1 MLAPAL
7 LLLLTL
13 ALACSAAA
21 APLPPARLIGSGDP
35 DVFMY
40 VSFRGETGSDEPTP
54 INNLQ
59 SFDSTGAL
67 ICKDVLN
74 KPASSIT
81 MDELRGVAIYPIGS
95 DRYGQLVVANA
106 HKTDSAVLRYSA
118 TTSKIAGHRDYMDE
132 LLVRNK
138 ENPALIHPYSIVFA
152 TFNSPIIPRRVFVA
166 SQDNSCVLAYNADSG
181 APMSVGSHWH
191 SLYPNASFDAGMLVP
206 SMSEV
211 GFQNGGLSSPRS
223 MAIGLQRG
231 QLFVVDSA
239 GDCVRG
245 YDIVTGAF
253 LGDVWC
259 GTAPS
264 SPRRDK
270 GTDPVGLVLLH
281 NSSTL
286 VVTLE
291 ADNTLIAVDVS
302 QWPVQ
307 PAPAPVTLLTGF
319 DHPAGV
325 SLSCDGHFYIAN
337 RKDRSIIKSKAP
349 SRAQLFSSS
358 PSTYQ
363 AAKVSKLDVFISGLT
378 DEPEQVLLLDSE
390 LAGTCMM

>member
-1 MLAPAL
+1 
-7 LLLLTL
+7 
-13 ALACSAAA
+13 
-21 APLPPARLIGSGDP
+21 
-35 DVFMY
+35 MY
-40 VSFRGETGSDEPTP
+40 VSFRGEKGSDEPTP

-67 ICKDVLN
+67 ICKVPQRSSSLPRPWARNHPTTPLSCSLHLFTFLRAQDVLN
-74 KPASSIT
+74 APASSIT
-81 MDELRGVAIYPIGS
+81 MDELRGVALYPIGS
-95 DRYGQLVVANA
+95 DRCGQLVVANA
-106 HKTDSAVLRYSA
+106 HKADSAVLRYSA

-191 SLYPNASFDAGMLVP
+191 SLYPNASFDAGTLVP

-259 GTAPS
+259 GSAPS

-281 NSSTL
+281 NSRHATL
-286 VVTLE
+286 
-291 ADNTLIAVDVS
+291 
-302 QWPVQ
+302 PF
-307 PAPAPVTLLTGF
+307 PAHASSHLT
-319 DHPAGV
+319 
-325 SLSCDGHFYIAN
+325 FYTNPHTA
-337 RKDRSIIKSKAP
+337 RWS
-349 SRAQLFSSS
+349 
-358 PSTYQ
+358 
-363 AAKVSKLDVFISGLT
+363 
-378 DEPEQVLLLDSE
+378 
-390 LAGTCMM
+390 